1 VGKVSVDS
9 VKKLRSITNVGMMDC
24 QKALAET
31 KGNLEKAVE
40 LLRKKGIAKA
50 SKKIAR
56 TTGQG
61 CVESYI
67 HTGGKLG
74 VLLEVNCETDFV
86 ARNDEFKRLVKD
98 IAMQVAAGVPLYI
111 KREDVPASVI
121 KKEKEILSSQVDT
134 KKPKNIIDK
143 IVEGKLEKFYQEVC
157 LLEQPFIK
165 DEKIT
170 INDLVVQQISKLGE
184 NITIKRFV
192 RFQVGEE

>member
-1 VGKVSVDS
+1 
-9 VKKLRSITNVGMMDC
+9 
-24 QKALAET
+24 
-31 KGNLEKAVE
+31 
-40 LLRKKGIAKA
+40 
-50 SKKIAR
+50 
-56 TTGQG
+56 
-61 CVESYI
+61 VESYI